1 MGVIVWDVLETGCM
15 GGCDAACPFIVDNVC
30 GLGGIIPNLA
40 AAGGERGFES
50 SFFVVLFVV
59 FFLGCMANRRSENM
73 WFDLLIRED
82 ETNVTGFD
90 N

>member
-40 AAGGERGFES
+40 AAGGSG
-50 SFFVVLFVV
+50 VLRAV
-59 FFLGCMANRRSENM
+59 FS
-73 WFDLLIRED
+73 
-82 ETNVTGFD
+82 
-90 N
+90 